1 MTPRGVARSHRF
13 DYRSSPTGHSGRCLV
28 PCPKVTSRLMQR
40 YFAPEGEASAPQGD
54 SETPLGAPLL
64 SHGPTAHYWGNP
76 QTPRRPDGPRE
87 ALRRPPVRSPSG
99 RPGGHLKCSVSVRPS
114 VDRPH
119 RRASMRPRALADRR
133 TDKGTPAAPLPAAD
147 RKHGPKREKS
157 CRFQRFSALPESSF
171 SCTPPD
177 LAKRRRNGSSR
188 LFPLTDR
195 TVIAHRLMT
204 GIADHAY

>member
-1 MTPRGVARSHRF
+1 MTPRGVARSHHF

-64 SHGPTAHYWGNP
+64 NHGPTAHYWGSP
-76 QTPRRPDGPRE
+76 QTPRRPDGSRE

-99 RPGGHLKCSVSVRPS
+99 RPGGRLKCSVSVRPS

-119 RRASMRPRALADRR
+119 RRRRCVSGRRQTGGQTRGHPQESHRPQIENMVPNVKSRVASNAFRPSRRALFR
-133 TDKGTPAAPLPAAD
+133 APRLSRPNVAKMEA
-147 RKHGPKREKS
+147 HG
-157 CRFQRFSALPESSF
+157 AVSS
-171 SCTPPD
+171 
-177 LAKRRRNGSSR
+177 
-188 LFPLTDR
+188 
-195 TVIAHRLMT
+195 
-204 GIADHAY
+204 